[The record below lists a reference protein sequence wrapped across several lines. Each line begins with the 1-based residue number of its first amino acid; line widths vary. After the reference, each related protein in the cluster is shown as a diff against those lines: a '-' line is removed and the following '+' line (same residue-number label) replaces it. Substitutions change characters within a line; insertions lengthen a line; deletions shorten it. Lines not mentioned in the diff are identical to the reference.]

1 MENFEIEK
9 LIADHLY
16 NNLRHNYNYTMAD
29 LRKKVGLRKMGMKK
43 LDFFTVG
50 IVRQMAKSGKLKRV
64 EIADKVYY
72 TKI

>member
-16 NNLRHNYNYTMAD
+16 SNLRHNYNYTMAD
-29 LRKKVGLRKMGMKK
+29 LRKKVGLRKMGLKK

-50 IVRQMAKSGKLKRV
+50 IVRQMAKEGKLKRI
-64 EIADKVYY
+64 ENAGKVYY

>member
-50 IVRQMAKSGKLKRV
+50 IVRQLAKEGKLRRT
-64 EIADKVYY
+64 ENAGKVYY

>member
-29 LRKKVGLRKMGMKK
+29 LRKKVGLRKMGMTK

-50 IVRQMAKSGKLKRV
+50 IVRQLAKEGKLKRI
-64 EIADKVYY
+64 ENAGKVYY

>member
-29 LRKKVGLRKMGMKK
+29 LRKKVGLRKMGLKK

-50 IVRQMAKSGKLKRV
+50 IVRQMAKNGKLKRV

>member
-1 MENFEIEK
+1 MEHFEIEK

-16 NNLRHNYNYTMAD
+16 NNLRHNYNYTMTE
-29 LRKKVGLRKMGMKK
+29 LRKRVGLRKMGLKK

-50 IVRQMAKSGKLKRV
+50 IVRQLAKEGKLRRT
-64 EIADKVYY
+64 ESAGKVYY

>member
-9 LIADHLY
+9 LIAEHLY

>member
-50 IVRQMAKSGKLKRV
+50 IVRHNLSVA
-64 EIADKVYY
+64 
-72 TKI
+72 